1 MTWSL
6 RDALL
11 AGASVLVLAAAA
23 APARAQ
29 GSDAERLHRLE
40 ALAHADAIA
49 AAWRQLE
56 DHILNRSAAA
66 TRWTGSVP
74 PDETGW
80 LAAWSERGV
89 RARYCEDTLL
99 VYTGPDVLKGADHR
113 SVQSAPRL
121 YGDEQGRLPALH
133 WLEEGEA
140 KGAAGR
146 AASALPACLSEAR
159 FGGALPS
166 GRAALAGRVVDPH
179 LQRRERIARERRV
192 EACPAGTHGDGRTM
206 GREVRT
212 RHDGRGNAVGSPV
225 FGPWRVLVDG
235 CRADYAEWE
244 RYTLACEWFAEPPH
258 NRRMTGSEV
267 WRRRKTV
274 TASGTSWSAPE
285 FVSTSCWDGRAPEPP
300 EPTVTETTRTESR
313 NEPCPAGHTGARRL
327 TRTVTE
333 RATRFP
339 WDAAPIVQTI
349 PANWIAD
356 DSGCT
361 AIPSPEPPSDP
372 GDAGGGSPGGA
383 GSGGPTGGPGGHGGG
398 GSGGSGGPGS
408 GSCGGN
414 GGSGGSGGSG
424 GPGGGTCGPGGGPGG
439 GGSGGGGCFL
449 TTAVAERRGEA
460 DDGPTLTALR
470 RFRDGYMMETEER
483 RALVAAYYR
492 TAPSIVAAIP
502 AAHPDWERIGER
514 IDAAVAAID
523 AGDDGAAFAIY
534 VEMMKRLTGRRL
546 GSAEGGR

>member
-1 MTWSL
+1 MTGRRSL
-6 RDALL
+6 CDALL
-11 AGASVLVLAAAA
+11 AGASIIALAAAGD
-23 APARAQ
+23 PAVAQ
-29 GSDAERLHRLE
+29 GDDAGRVHRLE

-49 AAWRQLE
+49 SAWRRLE
-56 DHILNRSAAA
+56 DHILNRSAEA

-74 PDETGW
+74 PAATGW
-80 LAAWSERGV
+80 LAAWTGRGV

-99 VYTGPDVLKGADHR
+99 VYLEPDAPKGADHR

-121 YGDEQGRLPALH
+121 HGGERGRLPALH
-133 WLEEGEA
+133 RLEDGEA

-146 AASALPACLSEAR
+146 AASALPDCLSDAR
-159 FGGALPS
+159 FGGTLPS

-212 RHDGRGNAVGSPV
+212 RRDGRGNPVGEPV

-235 CRADYAEWE
+235 CRADYSEWE
-244 RYTLACEWFAEPPH
+244 HYTLACEWSAGPPH
-258 NRRMTGSEV
+258 DRRMTGSEV

-274 TASGTSWSAPE
+274 TASGASWGAPA

-300 EPTVTETTRTESR
+300 EPTVTVTTRTETRS
-313 NEPCPAGHTGARRL
+313 EPCPAGHTGTRRL

-333 RATRFP
+333 RSTRFP

-356 DSGCT
+356 DSGCV
-361 AIPSPEPPSDP
+361 AVPPP
-372 GDAGGGSPGGA
+372 
-383 GSGGPTGGPGGHGGG
+383 GPGVPDNPGGG
-398 GSGGSGGPGS
+398 GSGGSSGPGG
-408 GSCGGN
+408 GSCGGD
-414 GGSGGSGGSG
+414 GGSGGSG
-424 GPGGGTCGPGGGPGG
+424 GPGGGTCGPGGG
-439 GGSGGGGCFL
+439 GGSGGGGGCFL
-449 TTAVAERRGEA
+449 TTAVVERRGEP

-470 RFRDGYMMETEER
+470 RFRDGYMTETAER

-502 AAHPDWERIGER
+502 ADHADWDWIGGC
-514 IDAAVAAID
+514 IDAAVTAIGSGD
-523 AGDDGAAFAIY
+523 GDTAFDVYAGLM
-534 VEMMKRLTGRRL
+534 ERLTGRWL
-546 GSAEGGR
+546 GSTEGAR